1 MLLDLDDFKQVNDRM
16 GHSVGDAVL
25 ATLARSMRSC
35 TRESDSLCRFGGD
48 EFVIVLPGV
57 TEITAFNVAERIRTR
72 FYKDWS
78 ELSGKKEEQGQV
90 SVSIGVV
97 RLQENETAQALLMRA
112 DAAMYEAKRLGK
124 NRSVLK

>member
-1 MLLDLDDFKQVNDRM
+1 
-16 GHSVGDAVL
+16 
-25 ATLARSMRSC
+25 
-35 TRESDSLCRFGGD
+35 
-48 EFVIVLPGV
+48 VIVLPGV
-57 TEITAFNVAERIRTR
+57 TEITAFNVAERIRNR

-78 ELSGKKEEQGQV
+78 ESSGEKEGQGQV

-97 RLQENETAQALLMRA
+97 RLRENETAQQLLMRA